1 MMERLLTIGWK
12 GQIMSLLILVLLSL
26 AAWQQIT
33 YLEVDRSDDKL
44 ISPSDPGWRDL
55 RRMETDFGVEETA
68 LIYIRDADLWTT
80 ERLLQLQKLTFD
92 LEDTPQITSVSSV
105 LSATNIRDKGDYV
118 VAEPLVGIVPN
129 SVDGIAEIKSDA
141 LYSSIMRHSVIS
153 DDAQSTAI
161 RLGYRGDTEAQEL
174 NAKIYAI
181 VEALI
186 EPLRNDFDVILQL
199 GSPRLEREIDT
210 GLFNDL
216 KTLIPAAVLIM
227 IATIAV
233 FLKSLRTIP
242 IPLITTGISI
252 LWTLGFMATT
262 GIPLTL
268 LTAMVPALIIVIGST
283 EDVHMIIAYLDG
295 LAPEGHAKKEA
306 VNRRLAVEH
315 MARRVGVPILITSL
329 TTAVGF
335 VANTVSEIP
344 LIREFAMASAFAM
357 VANLIVTVLALPLQL
372 TLFGPKVS
380 RLSAEDKAL
389 TGVVGGILRFVE
401 RVTDQYP
408 MIIVGAFASLL
419 IILGMRI
426 PDVRV
431 NNDPL
436 SYFRPDHP
444 FVVDAT
450 QLADHLSGLQ
460 IFSLTLNSPIPEYFR
475 TVEGVSKI
483 ADAQAL
489 LDSQA
494 LYDKTQSFADI
505 VKMMHQEMHKGDT
518 EFFNVPTDQED
529 LDLYIQT
536 FSRDDIESFVTEDY
550 SRARIMVR
558 HNVSNSLELNQTL
571 DALQTQLRGV
581 LGERVNFALTG
592 KNLMV
597 NRAAEQLISG
607 QLSSLLLVLTIIF
620 LLFSIL
626 YTSILAGLL
635 ALVPNVI
642 PVVLSFGAMGMLG
655 VPLNPATAMVAAIVI
670 GIAVDDTIHL
680 MTRFGVESRRHLTES
695 EATRATIRGQALP
708 IISTS
713 LALAL
718 GFSVLAFSSFS
729 VVVQFGLLAAAAMI
743 YAMVADLLLMPIL
756 LRRLR
761 LATVWDIIALK
772 LDRDVLIKCPLFQRM
787 SPYQIKKVAL
797 LSHMQDFEEGEI
809 IIEHGERSSG
819 MYVLLKG
826 SAQIQF
832 DKDDLTLDIDA
843 LKPGDVFGEIGF
855 SGEDVERI
863 ASVVTME
870 PVSVVRLDASS
881 TQKGLR
887 FYPRLAARL
896 HRNIGVILGMR
907 LVESHNRLADAVSQR
922 AG

>member
-1 MMERLLTIGWK
+1 MIRRLLTVGWK
-12 GQIMSLLILVLLSL
+12 GQIVSLLILVLLSL
-26 AAWQQIT
+26 VAWQQIT
-33 YLEVDRSDDKL
+33 YLQVDRSDDKL
-44 ISPSDPGWRDL
+44 ISPSDPGWLDL
-55 RRMETDFGVEETA
+55 RRMEKDFGVEESA

-80 ERLLQLQKLTFD
+80 ERLLQLQQLTFD
-92 LEDTPQITSVSSV
+92 LEDTAQITSVSSV

-118 VAEPLVGIVPN
+118 VAERLVHIVPT

-141 LYSSIMRHSVIS
+141 LYSPIMRHSVIS
-153 DDAQSTAI
+153 DDAQSTTI
-161 RLGYRGDTEAQEL
+161 SFGYRGDTEAKNL
-174 NAKIYAI
+174 NAEIYVI

-199 GSPRLEREIDT
+199 GTPRLEKEIDT
-210 GLFNDL
+210 GLVNDL

-227 IATIAV
+227 IVTIAV

-242 IPLITTGISI
+242 IPLITAGISI
-252 LWTLGFMATT
+252 LWTLGFMATA

-283 EDVHMIIAYLDG
+283 EDVHMIAAYLDG
-295 LAPEGHAKKEA
+295 LAPEGRAKSKTA
-306 VNRRLAVEH
+306 NRRLAVKH
-315 MARRVGVPILITSL
+315 MARRVSVPILITSL

-335 VANTVSEIP
+335 FANTVSEIP
-344 LIREFAMASAFAM
+344 LIREFALVSAFAM
-357 VANLIVTVLALPLQL
+357 IANLIVTVLALPLQL

-380 RLSAEDKAL
+380 RLSAEDQAL
-389 TGVVGGILRFVE
+389 TGAVGGIVRFVE

-408 MIIVGAFASLL
+408 MLIVVAFAGLL
-419 IILGMRI
+419 IIFGMRI

-436 SYFRPDHP
+436 SYFQPDHP
-444 FVVDAT
+444 FIVDAN
-450 QLADHLSGLQ
+450 QLADQLSALQ
-460 IFSLTLNSPIPEYFR
+460 IFSLTLNSPIPEYFN
-475 TVEGVSKI
+475 TLEGVSKI
-483 ADAQAL
+483 AAAQAL

-505 VKMMHQEMHKGDT
+505 VKIMHQEMHQGDT
-518 EFFNVPTDQED
+518 AFFNVPTDQKD

-550 SRARIMVR
+550 SRARIVVR
-558 HNVSNSLELNQTL
+558 HNVPNSLELNQNL

-581 LGERVNFALTG
+581 LGEGVDFALTG

-626 YTSILAGLL
+626 YTSVLAGLL
-635 ALVPNVI
+635 SLVPNVI
-642 PVVLSFGAMGMLG
+642 PVMLSFGAMGMLG

-713 LALAL
+713 LALAF
-718 GFSVLAFSSFS
+718 GFSVLGFSSFS
-729 VVVQFGLLAAAAMI
+729 VVAQFGLLAAAAMI
-743 YAMVADLLLMPIL
+743 YAMFADLLLMPIL

-772 LDRDVLIKCPLFQRM
+772 LDRKMLIKCLLFQGM

-809 IIEHGERSSG
+809 IIKHGEHSSG

-832 DKDDLTLDIDA
+832 DKDNLTLDIDA

-855 SGEDVERI
+855 SGGDVERI
-863 ASVVTME
+863 ASVVAME

>member
-1 MMERLLTIGWK
+1 
-12 GQIMSLLILVLLSL
+12 
-26 AAWQQIT
+26 
-33 YLEVDRSDDKL
+33 
-44 ISPSDPGWRDL
+44 
-55 RRMETDFGVEETA
+55 
-68 LIYIRDADLWTT
+68 
-80 ERLLQLQKLTFD
+80 
-92 LEDTPQITSVSSV
+92 
-105 LSATNIRDKGDYV
+105 
-118 VAEPLVGIVPN
+118 
-129 SVDGIAEIKSDA
+129 
-141 LYSSIMRHSVIS
+141 
-153 DDAQSTAI
+153 
-161 RLGYRGDTEAQEL
+161 
-174 NAKIYAI
+174 
-181 VEALI
+181 
-186 EPLRNDFDVILQL
+186 
-199 GSPRLEREIDT
+199 
-210 GLFNDL
+210 
-216 KTLIPAAVLIM
+216 
-227 IATIAV
+227 
-233 FLKSLRTIP
+233 
-242 IPLITTGISI
+242 
-252 LWTLGFMATT
+252 
-262 GIPLTL
+262 
-268 LTAMVPALIIVIGST
+268 
-283 EDVHMIIAYLDG
+283 
-295 LAPEGHAKKEA
+295 
-306 VNRRLAVEH
+306 
-315 MARRVGVPILITSL
+315 
-329 TTAVGF
+329 
-335 VANTVSEIP
+335 
-344 LIREFAMASAFAM
+344 
-357 VANLIVTVLALPLQL
+357 
-372 TLFGPKVS
+372 
-380 RLSAEDKAL
+380 
-389 TGVVGGILRFVE
+389 
-401 RVTDQYP
+401 
-408 MIIVGAFASLL
+408 
-419 IILGMRI
+419 
-426 PDVRV
+426 
-431 NNDPL
+431 
-436 SYFRPDHP
+436 
-444 FVVDAT
+444 
-450 QLADHLSGLQ
+450 
-460 IFSLTLNSPIPEYFR
+460 
-475 TVEGVSKI
+475 
-483 ADAQAL
+483 
-489 LDSQA
+489 
-494 LYDKTQSFADI
+494 
-505 VKMMHQEMHKGDT
+505 MMHQEMHQGDT
-518 EFFNVPTDQED
+518 AFFNVPTDQED

-809 IIEHGERSSG
+809 IIKRGERSSG

-826 SAQIQF
+826 RAQIQF

-843 LKPGDVFGEIGF
+843 LKPGEVFGEIGF

-863 ASVVTME
+863 ASVVAME
-870 PVSVVRLDASS
+870 SVSVVRLDASS

-907 LVESHNRLADAVSQR
+907 LVESHHRLADAVSQR